1 MIARWFWREW
11 RSPSLLI
18 VWLALSLA
26 VACVLALGS
35 VSDRMEKGL
44 SQQSREF
51 MAGDRTLSSSRDV
64 PQAWIDEARK
74 QGLKVGQQLSFQTMT
89 FAADTPQLASVKA
102 VDDVY
107 PMYGDLQT
115 NPPGL
120 KPTPGSVLLAP
131 RLMALLNLKTGDSI
145 DVGDATLKIAGEVV
159 QEPDSGFN
167 PFQMAPRLLMNTAD
181 VAKTGAVQPGS
192 RVTWRYKFGGTP
204 AQLEAYEKWLK
215 PQLKP
220 EHRWIGMEQD
230 DGALGKSLE
239 RSQQFLLLSALLTM
253 LLAVAAVA
261 VAMGHYCRSRY
272 DLVAI
277 LKTLGAGRAQ
287 LRKLIVG
294 QWLMVL
300 MLSAITGGAIG
311 LLFEKVLMVLLKPVL
326 PAELPPASLW
336 PWLWAIGA
344 MVVISLLVGLRPY
357 RLLLATQPLRVLR
370 RDVVAS
376 VWPLK
381 FYLPV
386 VVVVVVMLLAWLM
399 GGSMLLWAVLAG
411 AVVLALLC
419 GVLGWML
426 LNLLKGLTVKSLPVR
441 LAINRLLRQPWSTLS
456 QLSAFSLSFMLLAML
471 LVLRGDLLDRWQQQL
486 PPESPNYFL
495 INIAPEQVTP
505 LKGFLAE
512 HQIVPESFYPIVRAR
527 LTQIN
532 GKLTE
537 GNQDESLNRELNL
550 TWQDKRPDHNPITAG
565 NWPPKAGEV
574 SMEEGLAAR
583 LKVGLGDTVTFT
595 GDTQDFSAKVT
606 SLRKVDWESLRPNFF
621 FIFPSGALDG
631 QPQSWLTSF
640 RWENGNGML
649 TQLNREFPTVSLLDI
664 GAILKQVGQ
673 VLEQVSRALEVM
685 VVLVTACGV
694 LLLLAQVQVGMRQ
707 RHQELV
713 VYRTLGASKSLLRTT
728 LWCEFALLGLV
739 SGLVAAIGAETAL
752 AVLQTKVFDFPW
764 EPDWRLWLILPV
776 SGAVLLSL
784 CGGWLGTR
792 LLKGKALFRQFAS

>member
-18 VWLALSLA
+18 VWMALSLA

-51 MAGDRTLSSSRDV
+51 MAGDRALRSSREV
-64 PQAWIDEARK
+64 PQAWLDEARR
-74 QGLKVGQQLSFQTMT
+74 QGLKVSEQLSFQTMT

-102 VDDVY
+102 VDDRY
-107 PMYGDLQT
+107 PMYGELQT
-115 NPPGL
+115 QPPGM
-120 KPTPGSVLLAP
+120 KPAAGTVLLAP
-131 RLMALLNLKTGDSI
+131 RLMALLNLKAGDSI
-145 DVGDATLKIAGEVV
+145 DVGDATLRIAGEVV

-181 VAKTGAVQPGS
+181 VEKTGAVQPGS
-192 RVTWRYKFGGTP
+192 RVTWRYKFAGTP
-204 AQLEAYEKWLK
+204 AQLESYEKWLL

-220 EHRWIGMEQD
+220 EHRWYGLEQD
-230 DGALGKSLE
+230 EGALGKSLE
-239 RSQQFLLLSALLTM
+239 RSQQFLLLSALLTL

-261 VAMGHYCRSRY
+261 VAMSHYCRSRY

-300 MLSAITGGAIG
+300 ALSALTGGVMG

-326 PAELPPASLW
+326 PAALPPASLW
-336 PWLWAIGA
+336 PWLWAMGA
-344 MVVISLLVGLRPY
+344 MGVISLLVGLRPY

-370 RDVVAS
+370 RDAVAR

-381 FYLPV
+381 IYLPV
-386 VVVVVVMLLAWLM
+386 MTAVVVALLAWLM

-419 GVLGWML
+419 GLLGWML
-426 LNLLKGLTVKSLPVR
+426 LSVLKGLTVKSLPVR
-441 LAINRLLRQPWSTLS
+441 LAINRLLRQPWPTLS
-456 QLSAFSLSFMLLAML
+456 QLSAFSLSFMLLALL

-495 INIAPEQVTP
+495 INIAPEQITP
-505 LKGFLAE
+505 LKAFLSE
-512 HQIVPESFYPIVRAR
+512 HQIVPDSFYPIVRAR
-527 LTQIN
+527 LTQID
-532 GKLTE
+532 GKATE
-537 GNQDESLNRELNL
+537 GNQDEALNRELNL
-550 TWQDKRPDHNPITAG
+550 TWQEKRPDHNPITAG
-565 NWPPKAGEV
+565 SWPPGAGEV
-574 SMEEGLAAR
+574 SMEEGLAKR
-583 LKVGLGDTVTFT
+583 LNVKLGDTVTFT

-621 FIFPSGALDG
+621 FIFPPGALDG

-649 TQLNREFPTVSLLDI
+649 TQLNREFPTISLLDI

-685 VVLVTACGV
+685 VVLVTICGL

-713 VYRTLGASKSLLRTT
+713 VYRTLGAGKSLLRTT
-728 LWCEFALLGLV
+728 LWCEFALLGMV

-752 AVLQTKVFDFPW
+752 ALLQTRVFDFPW
-764 EPDWRLWLILPV
+764 EPDWRLWITLPV
-776 SGAVLLSL
+776 CGAVLLSL
-784 CGGWLGTR
+784 CGGWLGAR
-792 LLKGKALFRQFAS
+792 LLKGKALFRQFVG

>member
-64 PQAWIDEARK
+64 PQAWIDEAQKR
-74 QGLKVGQQLSFQTMT
+74 GLKVGKQLTFQTMT

-107 PMYGDLQT
+107 PMYGELQS

-120 KPTPGSVLLAP
+120 KPTAGSVLLAP
-131 RLMALLNLKTGDSI
+131 RLMALLNLKTGDNI

-181 VAKTGAVQPGS
+181 VEKTGAVQPGS

-204 AQLEAYEKWLK
+204 AQLESYEKWLL

-220 EHRWIGMEQD
+220 EHRWIGLEQD

-300 MLSAITGGAIG
+300 ALSAVTGGIIG
-311 LLFEKVLMVLLKPVL
+311 LLFEKVLMLLLKPVL

-336 PWLWAIGA
+336 PWLWSIGA

-370 RDVVAS
+370 RDAVAS

-381 FYLPV
+381 VYLPIIVAV
-386 VVVVVVMLLAWLM
+386 VVILLAWLM

-426 LNLLKGLTVKSLPVR
+426 LNALKGLTVKSLPVR

-505 LKGFLAE
+505 LKGFLSE

-532 GKLTE
+532 GQTTD
-537 GNQDESLNRELNL
+537 GSQDESLNRELNL

-565 NWPPKAGEV
+565 SWPPKSGEV
-574 SMEEGLAAR
+574 SMEEGLAGR

-621 FIFPSGALDG
+621 FIFPSGALEG

-649 TQLNREFPTVSLLDI
+649 TQLNREFPTISLLDI

-713 VYRTLGASKSLLRTT
+713 VYRTLGAGKKLLRTT
-728 LWCEFALLGLV
+728 LWCEFALLGFV

-752 AVLQTKVFDFPW
+752 AVLQTRVFDFPW

-776 SGAVLLSL
+776 CGALLLSL

-792 LLKGKALFRQFAS
+792 LLKGKALFRQFA

>member
-18 VWLALSLA
+18 VWMALSLA

-51 MAGDRTLSSSRDV
+51 MAGDRALRSSREV
-64 PQAWIDEARK
+64 PQAWLDEARR
-74 QGLKVGQQLSFQTMT
+74 QGLKASEQLSFQTMT

-102 VDDVY
+102 VDDRY
-107 PMYGDLQT
+107 PMYGELQT
-115 NPPGL
+115 QPPGM
-120 KPTPGSVLLAP
+120 KPAAGTVLLAP
-131 RLMALLNLKTGDSI
+131 RLMALLNLKAGDSI
-145 DVGDATLKIAGEVV
+145 DVGDATLRIAGEVV

-181 VAKTGAVQPGS
+181 VEKTGAVQPGS
-192 RVTWRYKFGGTP
+192 RVTWRYKFAGTP
-204 AQLEAYEKWLK
+204 AQLESYEKLLL

-220 EHRWIGMEQD
+220 EHRWYGLEQD
-230 DGALGKSLE
+230 EGALGKSLE
-239 RSQQFLLLSALLTM
+239 RSQQFLLLSALLTL

-261 VAMGHYCRSRY
+261 VAMSHYCRSRY

-300 MLSAITGGAIG
+300 ALSALTGGVMG

-326 PAELPPASLW
+326 PAALPPASLW
-336 PWLWAIGA
+336 PWLWAMGA
-344 MVVISLLVGLRPY
+344 MGVISLLVGLRPY

-370 RDVVAS
+370 RDAVAR

-381 FYLPV
+381 IYLPV
-386 VVVVVVMLLAWLM
+386 MTAVVVALLAWLM

-419 GVLGWML
+419 GLLGWML
-426 LNLLKGLTVKSLPVR
+426 LSVLKGLTVKSLPVR

-456 QLSAFSLSFMLLAML
+456 QLSAFSLSFMLLALL

-495 INIAPEQVTP
+495 INIAPEQITP
-505 LKGFLAE
+505 LKAFLSE
-512 HQIVPESFYPIVRAR
+512 HQIVPDSFYPIVRAR
-527 LTQIN
+527 LTQID
-532 GKLTE
+532 GKATE
-537 GNQDESLNRELNL
+537 GNQDEALNRELNL
-550 TWQDKRPDHNPITAG
+550 TWQEKRPDHNPITAG
-565 NWPPKAGEV
+565 SWPPGAGEV
-574 SMEEGLAAR
+574 SMEEGLAKR
-583 LKVGLGDTVTFT
+583 LNVKLGDTVTFT

-621 FIFPSGALDG
+621 FIFPPGALDG

-649 TQLNREFPTVSLLDI
+649 TQLNREFPTISLLDI

-685 VVLVTACGV
+685 VVLVTICGL

-713 VYRTLGASKSLLRTT
+713 VYRTLGAGKSLLRTT
-728 LWCEFALLGLV
+728 LWCEFALLGMV

-752 AVLQTKVFDFPW
+752 ALLQTRVFDFPW
-764 EPDWRLWLILPV
+764 EPDWRLWITLPV
-776 SGAVLLSL
+776 CGAVLLSL
-784 CGGWLGTR
+784 CGGWLGAR
-792 LLKGKALFRQFAS
+792 LLKGKALFRQFVG